1 MILQVRDLVVDYHLL
16 GRDIHA
22 VRGVSL
28 DLAKG
33 EILGVIGESGSGK
46 STLGFAIPRLLPP
59 AGVIRSGQ
67 ILVDGV
73 NILELAESQL
83 NKVRG
88 EKITYVPQGAQ
99 NALNPLF
106 TVEHQIAD
114 PIRYHKEVG
123 WKEALQET
131 RASLEL
137 VGIPMSRGGQYPHQF
152 SGGMKQRSLI
162 AMALAL
168 NSEMVILDEPT
179 TALDVVVQKQVF
191 ELVREVRKKFQ
202 TAFLL
207 ISHDLAIVS
216 TVCDRIAIMYA
227 GLIVEVARTRE
238 IFERPRH
245 PYTKALIASLP
256 RIHFSDKGLEPIAG
270 SPPNLASLPTGCAFH
285 PRCTFMIDK
294 CKQETPPLEPIED
307 GHLSACFRAREV

>member
-1 MILQVRDLVVDYHLL
+1 MP

-28 DLAKG
+28 DLGKG
-33 EILGVIGESGSGK
+33 EILGIIGESGSGK
-46 STLGFAIPRLLPP
+46 STFGYAIPRLLPP
-59 AGVIRSGQ
+59 RAILKSGK
-67 ILVDGV
+67 ILVDSED
-73 NILELAESQL
+73 ILQLQDSEL
-83 NKVRG
+83 NRVRG

-114 PIRYHKEVG
+114 PIRYHKGIG
-123 WKEALQET
+123 WAEALEKT
-131 RASLEL
+131 RTSLEL
-137 VGIPMSRGGQYPHQF
+137 VGIPRERAGQYPHQY

-168 NSEMVILDEPT
+168 DSEMVILDEPT
-179 TALDVVVQKQVF
+179 TALDVVVQKQIF
-191 ELVREVRKKFQ
+191 GLVKEVRKKFQ

-207 ISHDLAIVS
+207 ISHDLAVVS

-227 GLIVEVARTRE
+227 GRIVEVARTRE
-238 IFERPRH
+238 IFEKPRH

-256 RIHFSDKGLEPIAG
+256 RIHFSDETLQPIKGA
-270 SPPNLASLPTGCAFH
+270 PPNLADLPIGCSFN
-285 PRCTFMIDK
+285 PRCGYAVERCRK
-294 CKQETPPLEPIED
+294 ESPVLEEIEE
-307 GHLSACFRAREV
+307 GHSSACFRAREV

>member
-1 MILQVRDLVVDYHLL
+1 MILEIRDLVIDYAMPR
-16 GRDIHA
+16 GDIHA
-22 VRGVSL
+22 VRNLSL
-28 DLAKG
+28 DLHEG

-46 STLGFAIPRLLPP
+46 STLGYAIPRLLPP
-59 AGVIRSGQ
+59 PGVIRSGK
-67 ILVDGV
+67 ILIEGENV
-73 NILELAESQL
+73 LELRESEL
-83 NKVRG
+83 NRIRGKKV
-88 EKITYVPQGAQ
+88 TYVPQGAQ

-114 PIRYHKEVG
+114 PIRHHKHTD
-123 WKEALQET
+123 WKDALRQT

-137 VGIPMSRGGQYPHQF
+137 VGISAKRTGEYPRQY

-168 NSEMVILDEPT
+168 DSEMVILDEPT

-191 ELVREVRKKFQ
+191 ELVKEVRKEFQ

-227 GLIVEVARTRE
+227 GRIVEEAPTRE
-238 IFERPRH
+238 IFDRPKH
-245 PYTKALIASLP
+245 PYTKALISSLP
-256 RIHFSDKGLEPIAG
+256 RIHFSDEALEPIYG
-270 SPPNLASLPTGCAFH
+270 SPPNLANLPSGCAFH
-285 PRCTFMIDK
+285 PRCKYAIEK
-294 CKQETPPLEPIED
+294 CKQEMPELEQIEEN
-307 GHLSACFRAREV
+307 HLAACFLAKEM